1 MVLKKVIGWVLGI
14 ILLSGVSFAA
24 ETVRVVVMPFDIY
37 SKQDNSAYLKKDIAD
52 AIKKN
57 LKSDGAV
64 IVEPGIPG
72 FSWETAQ
79 KNVENIQKI
88 CVQLGADLVIW
99 GSLTRFEQKFSVD
112 AKMLAAYGEK
122 TPTLFYGEGENI
134 ETLPGIVKK
143 MSREF
148 SLKLFRR
155 DKVAKVQVSGNKRIE
170 ADAIERIIKTKPGD
184 VYLAR
189 SLSDDLKAVYAMGY
203 FEDIRIESE
212 DTSKGKVITF
222 RVTEKPTIHNIRFKN
237 NRAFEEDKLKENLTL
252 KTGAILNLYNIQ
264 SNVRRL
270 ESMYRDKNYHNVRI
284 TYEVK
289 PLDNNQADVEFI
301 FDEGD
306 KVRIRSINFVGN
318 KAYGSK
324 ELKKVMKTSE
334 KGFWSWLTSSGEL
347 NREDLNQDAARVAAF
362 YQNKGYIQAKV
373 GEPEVVFKDSQIEIT
388 IKIEE
393 GLQYKV
399 GKVNVSGDLLLSA
412 DKLLE
417 KVNIRKETYFNRE
430 IVRGDILAITDIYS
444 NDGYANA
451 EISPKVDKNDKTLIV
466 DIDYQIRK
474 GKQVYFEKII
484 IGGNTKTRD
493 KVIRRELQVYE
504 DELYSGAKI
513 KRGVRNLQRLDF
525 FQDVKIN
532 TSKGSTDD
540 KLILKLDVAEK
551 PTGTFSF
558 GGGYSSVE
566 NAFIMGSVAQRNLFG
581 LGQILE
587 LRGQIGSVT
596 QRYTLSFTE
605 PWLFD
610 IPLSAGF
617 DIYNWKR
624 DYDTYYRD
632 SKGATVRFGYPV
644 FDYTRLYLSYGYDV
658 SDIEE
663 VTEDASTLV
672 LDMQGRYITSSVTT
686 TLRYDSRDKAFNPT
700 EGGDHSVS
708 VQYAGIGGDVG
719 FTKYIAEAGQ
729 YFPLFW
735 GTTGLLH
742 ARGGAVQ
749 QTADKKLP
757 DYERFYLGGINS
769 LRGFRWSDVCL
780 YDENGEKIGG
790 TAFVQFNV
798 EYIIPLIKEAGVV
811 GVLFYDT
818 GNVYDGYSNINFSG
832 LRQTAGFGFRWYSP
846 MGPLRIE
853 NGYILDPK
861 EGESRSGRWEFTMG
875 GAF

>member
-1 MVLKKVIGWVLGI
+1 MVLKKIVVLVLGI
-14 ILLSGVSFAA
+14 LLFNGIGFAA
-24 ETVRVVVMPFDIY
+24 EAVRVVVMPFDIH
-37 SKQDNSAYLKKDIAD
+37 SKQDNTAYLKKDIAD

-72 FSWETAQ
+72 FSWDTTQ
-79 KNVENIQKI
+79 KSIENIQKI
-88 CVQLGADLVIW
+88 CIQLGADVVMW

-134 ETLPGIVKK
+134 ETLPGVVKK

-148 SLKLFRR
+148 SLKLFKRER
-155 DKVAKVQVSGNKRIE
+155 VAKVEVSGNKRIE
-170 ADAIERIIKTKPGD
+170 KDAIERIIKTKPGD

-222 RVTEKPTIHNIRFKN
+222 NVTEKPTIHNIRFKN

-252 KTGAILNLYNIQ
+252 KSGAILNLYNIQ

-270 ESMYRDKNYHNVRI
+270 ESMYKDKNYHNVRI
-284 TYEVK
+284 TYEIK
-289 PLDNNQADVEFI
+289 PLDNNQADVEFT

-306 KVRIRSINFVGN
+306 KIRIRSISFIGN
-318 KAYGSK
+318 KAYSSK
-324 ELKKVMKTSE
+324 ELKKIMKTSE

-347 NREDLNQDAARVAAF
+347 NRDDLNQDAARLTAF
-362 YQNKGYIQAKV
+362 YQNKGYIQAKA
-373 GEPEVVFKDSQIEIT
+373 GEPEVVFKDNQIDIT

-393 GLQYKV
+393 GFQYKV
-399 GKVNVSGDLLLSA
+399 GKVSVAGDLIQSA

-417 KVNIRKETYFNRE
+417 KINIRKETYFNRE
-430 IVRGDILAITDIYS
+430 VVRNDMLAITDIYS

-451 EISPKVDKNDKTLIV
+451 DVSPKVDKNDKTLIV
-466 DIDYQIRK
+466 DITYHIKK
-474 GKQVYFEKII
+474 GNQAYFEKII

-525 FQDVKIN
+525 FQDVKVN
-532 TSKGSTDD
+532 TSKGSSDD

-566 NAFIMGSVAQRNLFG
+566 NAFIAGSIAQRNLFG

-587 LRGQIGSVT
+587 LRGQLGSVT

-610 IPLSAGF
+610 MPLSAGF

-624 DYDTYYRD
+624 DYDTYYRN

-644 FDYTRLYLSYGYDV
+644 FDYTRLYLSYGYDI
-658 SDIEE
+658 SDIED

-672 LDMQGRYITSSVTT
+672 IDMQGRYITSSITT
-686 TLRYDSRDKAFNPT
+686 TLRYDSRDKVFNPT
-700 EGGDHSVS
+700 EGGDYSVS

-719 FTKYIAEAGQ
+719 FTKYIAEGGQ

-749 QTADKKLP
+749 QSSDKKLP

-769 LRGFRWSDVCL
+769 LRGFKWSDVCL
-780 YDENGEKIGG
+780 YDEIGEKIGG
-790 TAFVQFNV
+790 TAFMQFNV
-798 EYIIPLIKEAGVV
+798 EYIVPLIKEAGVV

-818 GNVYDGYSNINFSG
+818 GNVYDGYSNMNFSG

-846 MGPLRIE
+846 MGPMRIE

>member
-1 MVLKKVIGWVLGI
+1 MLSKKVIGWVLGI

-52 AIKKN
+52 AVKKN

-64 IVEPGIPG
+64 IVEPVIPG
-72 FSWETAQ
+72 FSWETAP
-79 KNVENIQKI
+79 KSVENIQKI

-143 MSREF
+143 LSREF

-222 RVTEKPTIHNIRFKN
+222 NVTEKPTIHSIRFKN
-237 NRAFEEDKLKENLTL
+237 NREFQEDKLKENLTL

-270 ESMYRDKNYHNVRI
+270 ESMYKDKNYHNARI
-284 TYEVK
+284 TYEIK

-306 KVRIRSINFVGN
+306 KVKIRSINFIGN

-373 GEPEVVFKDSQIEIT
+373 GDPEVVFKDNQIEIT

-417 KVNIRKETYFNRE
+417 KLNIRKETYFNRE
-430 IVRGDILAITDIYS
+430 VVRNDMLAITDIYS

-451 EISPKVDKNDKTLIV
+451 EVSPKVDKNDKTLIV
-466 DIDYQIRK
+466 DITYQIKK
-474 GKQVYFEKII
+474 GHQAYFEKII

-566 NAFIMGSVAQRNLFG
+566 NAFNVGSVAQRNLFG

-624 DYDTYYRD
+624 DYDTYYRN
-632 SKGATVRFGYPV
+632 SKGGTLRAGYPV
-644 FDYTRLYLSYGYDV
+644 FDYTRLYLSYGYDI

-672 LDMQGRYITSSVTT
+672 IDMQGRYITSSVTT

-719 FTKYIAEAGQ
+719 FTKYIAESGQ

-742 ARGGAVQ
+742 ARAGAVQ

-780 YDENGEKIGG
+780 YDEYGEKIGG
-790 TAFVQFNV
+790 TAFMQFNV

-818 GNVYDGYSNINFSG
+818 GNVYDGYSNISFSG